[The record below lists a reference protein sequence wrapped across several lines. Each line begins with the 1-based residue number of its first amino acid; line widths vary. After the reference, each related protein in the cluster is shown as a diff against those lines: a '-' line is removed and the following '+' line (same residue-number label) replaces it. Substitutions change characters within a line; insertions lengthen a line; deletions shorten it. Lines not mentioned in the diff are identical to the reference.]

1 MSEFAFLYHDG
12 AATATAPSPEQ
23 QQQVMQKWVAWFKD
37 LGAKGHV
44 KEMGHP
50 LVRSGKLVSG
60 KQKTVNDG
68 PFAETKDVIGGFSVI
83 EATDVNQAA
92 ELAKGC
98 PILEAGG
105 SVEVRPIQQMS
116 M

>member
-1 MSEFAFLYHDG
+1 MSEFAFLYHDSG
-12 AATATAPSPEQ
+12 AAATAASPEQ
-23 QQQVMQKWVAWFKD
+23 RQQTLEKWVAWFKD
-37 LGAKGHV
+37 LGAEGHV

-83 EATDVNQAA
+83 EATDIAQAA

-98 PILEAGG
+98 PILEVGG
-105 SVEVRPIQQMS
+105 AVEVRPIQQMS